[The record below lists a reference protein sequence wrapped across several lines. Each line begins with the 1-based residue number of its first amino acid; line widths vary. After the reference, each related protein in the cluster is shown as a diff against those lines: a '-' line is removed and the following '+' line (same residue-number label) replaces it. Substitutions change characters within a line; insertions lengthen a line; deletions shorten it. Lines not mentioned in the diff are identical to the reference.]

1 MSSRYS
7 IPPKPIYLSKRKKR
21 EKTFHLTQS
30 GIVVCNDD
38 FTYQRAQ
45 VKSKREEIEAQTE
58 HTDFATHLRF
68 YFPFTWSGHW
78 ELDKVHSCHF
88 VIFIV
93 NISPFLLFGE
103 FHSDTYPKPQGKNP
117 FEFYLQNRN
126 LHNVNYFGLIYKYLQ
141 CRLSNNWLTG
151 IISLLY

>member
-1 MSSRYS
+1 MYLNKREKLFVILHTSACNVCRLDIQSRQ
-7 IPPKPIYLSKRKKR
+7 KPIYLSKRKKR
-21 EKTFHLTQS
+21 EKTFHHTRS
-30 GIVVCNDD
+30 GTVVCNGD

-93 NISPFLLFGE
+93 NISPFLLFGD
-103 FHSDTYPKPQGKNP
+103 FH
-117 FEFYLQNRN
+117 
-126 LHNVNYFGLIYKYLQ
+126 FGY
-141 CRLSNNWLTG
+141 
-151 IISLLY
+151 IS